1 MAVKTE
7 TECQSQTVADL
18 APGESATICAIK
30 GPAHLRQR
38 LMDMGIIE
46 GSRVDV
52 IRFAPLG
59 DPVQIRVY
67 DTNIALRRTEARM
80 LMIIR
85 DGEPCHAR
93 KHCRYRFG
101 RKSKLR

>member
-1 MAVKTE
+1 MAIKTE
-7 TECQSQTVADL
+7 TGCQSETVADL
-18 APGESATICAIK
+18 TPGESATICALR
-30 GPAHLRQR
+30 GPVQLRQR

-46 GSRVDV
+46 GSRVEV
-52 IRFAPLG
+52 IRYAPLG

-93 KHCRYRFG
+93 KQCRYRFG